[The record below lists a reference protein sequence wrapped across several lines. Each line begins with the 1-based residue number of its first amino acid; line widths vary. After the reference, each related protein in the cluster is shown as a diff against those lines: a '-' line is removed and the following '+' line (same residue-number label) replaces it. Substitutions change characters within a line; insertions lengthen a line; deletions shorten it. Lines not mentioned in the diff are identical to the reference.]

1 MEEQNLDRARYKV
14 IPRTLIFIFHED
26 EVLLINKIGSNIWD
40 GKSNVLGGHI
50 ENGEDIISSAQR
62 ELLEEAGLSAV
73 ELHYCGNIM
82 ITVEK
87 DLGIALHLFRGEAK
101 TKDVT
106 ASDEGSLAWV
116 RVDDIKLYPVKKD
129 LYELLPL
136 VKEWTIGDLLII
148 GKYKKSGDKEL
159 HRYKT
164 G

>member
-73 ELHYCGNIM
+73 ELNYCGNIM
-82 ITVEK
+82 ITAEK
-87 DLGIALHLFRGEAK
+87 DLGIALHLFKGEAITK
-101 TKDVT
+101 TIT
-106 ASDEGSLAWV
+106 ASNEGSLAWV
-116 RVDDIKLYPVKKD
+116 KVDDIKLYPVKRD

-136 VKEWTIGDLLII
+136 VKEWTVGDLLII

>member
-1 MEEQNLDRARYKV
+1 MEEQNIDRARYKV

-26 EVLLINKIGSNIWD
+26 EVLLINKVGSNVWD

-50 ENGEDIISSAQR
+50 ENGEDIVSSAQR

-82 ITVEK
+82 VSAEK
-87 DLGIALHLFRGEAK
+87 DLGIALHLFKGEAK
-101 TKDVT
+101 TKAIT
-106 ASDEGSLAWV
+106 ASNEGSLAWV
-116 RVDDIKLYPVKKD
+116 KVDDIKLYPVKKD

-136 VKEWTIGDLLII
+136 VKEWTTGDSLII
-148 GKYKKSGDKEL
+148 GKYKKPGDKDS

>member
-73 ELHYCGNIM
+73 ELNYCGNIM
-82 ITVEK
+82 ITAEK
-87 DLGIALHLFRGEAK
+87 DLGIALHLF
-101 TKDVT
+101 
-106 ASDEGSLAWV
+106 
-116 RVDDIKLYPVKKD
+116 
-129 LYELLPL
+129 
-136 VKEWTIGDLLII
+136 
-148 GKYKKSGDKEL
+148 
-159 HRYKT
+159 
-164 G
+164 

>member
-1 MEEQNLDRARYKV
+1 MDEQNLDRARYKV

-50 ENGEDIISSAQR
+50 ENGEDIVSSAQR

-82 ITVEK
+82 ITAEK
-87 DLGIALHLFRGEAK
+87 DLGIALHLFKGEAK
-101 TKDVT
+101 TKAIT
-106 ASDEGSLAWV
+106 ASNEGSLAWV
-116 RVDDIKLYPVKKD
+116 KVDDIKLYPVKKD

-136 VKEWTIGDLLII
+136 VTEWTAGDSLII

-159 HRYKT
+159 RRYKT

>member
-1 MEEQNLDRARYKV
+1 MAEQNIDRARYKV

-26 EVLLINKIGSNIWD
+26 EILLINKIGSNIWD

-50 ENGEDIISSAQR
+50 ENGEDIVSSAQR

-73 ELHYCGNIM
+73 ELHYCGSIM
-82 ITVEK
+82 ITAEK
-87 DLGIALHLFRGEAK
+87 DLGIALHLFKGEAK
-101 TKDVT
+101 TKAIT
-106 ASDEGSLAWV
+106 ASNEGSLAWV

-129 LYELLPL
+129 LYELIPL
-136 VKEWTIGDLLII
+136 VKEWTAGEPLII

-159 HRYKT
+159 RRYKT

>member
-87 DLGIALHLFRGEAK
+87 DLGIALHLFRGEVK
-101 TKDVT
+101 TKVVT
-106 ASDEGSLAWV
+106 ASNEGSLAWV

-136 VKEWTIGDLLII
+136 VKEWASGDSLII

-159 HRYKT
+159 RRYKT